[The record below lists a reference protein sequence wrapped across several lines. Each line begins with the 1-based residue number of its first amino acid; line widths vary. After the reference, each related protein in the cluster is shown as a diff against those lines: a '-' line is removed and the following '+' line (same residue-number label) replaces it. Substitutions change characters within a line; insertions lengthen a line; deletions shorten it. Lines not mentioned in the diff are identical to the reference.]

1 MTFKSPE
8 DFHNKLGFIF
18 HAMLALPLAVFVYLF
33 LEIRHRD
40 LEPVIIQESLIDVLR
55 YLLPIAAAGIVAG
68 GYYWFKKQLSIVN
81 EQKALQERLSLYFK
95 NSILFYAFIELA
107 SVILVGGLYLT
118 TSAIF
123 IIGYVLL
130 LFLMSLNRPTPQK
143 YVSDIR
149 LSKAERDIIL
159 HKGNFSDTGST
170 TPEGN

>member
-1 MTFKSPE
+1 MTFKTSE

-33 LEIRHRD
+33 LEIRHRA
-40 LEPVIIQESLIDVLR
+40 LEPVLTHGGLVDILR
-55 YLLPIAAAGIVAG
+55 YLLPVVAAMIVAG
-68 GYYWFKKQLSIVN
+68 AYYWFKKQLLVVN
-81 EQKALQERLSLYFK
+81 SQHFLQERLSLYFK
-95 NSILFYAFIELA
+95 NSILFYVFIELA

-123 IIGYVLL
+123 IVGYVLL

-159 HKGNFSDTGST
+159 HKGNFSDVNST
-170 TPEGN
+170 NPEEN